1 MRARQAA
8 ALAALVLPLAAGGFI
23 VGRAS
28 RADGYELFRSVI
40 SVLANEGIDSLS
52 ADSLFRLAS
61 RGLVAAVDD
70 PYAELF
76 SPQDFARFSRN
87 TLQNRY
93 GGIGLRII
101 RMRGAVTVFRV
112 IPGGPAGEAG
122 VQRGDR
128 IEAVNDSVAT
138 DWTTDRAS
146 NTLTGQPGT
155 SVRVTFGRPRSGER
169 YTVELTRRII
179 TVQTVPFVATLE
191 GGIGYIPLPR
201 SFSDHSAGEVAE
213 AAQRLSAA
221 GARGLILDLRGNP
234 GGSLEQA
241 VALANVFLPQGQP
254 VVRVRYRRQ
263 DDTLRGDRA
272 PVVRSELPM
281 VVLVDSASASASEIV
296 AGALQDYDRAVLIGT
311 TSFGK
316 GLVQGAYNLPEGW
329 VLRVTTGHW
338 FTPSGRLIQR
348 QRGDTLPGVVR
359 PAFRSRAG
367 RTVFGGGGITPDLFA
382 YADTTASG
390 DRALNRWL
398 NERGGAIAR
407 QVLDDYLAELEPE
420 ATPTFMIAPAWRQE
434 YVTRLRAAGLPV
446 PDSLVAGGATFLDR
460 LIDINLSNLAL
471 SDSATFVRNVPRD
484 SQLARA
490 TALLRRAGTQTELFA
505 TLDRT
510 NRQAQRTP

>member
-1 MRARQAA
+1 MRVRRAA
-8 ALAALVLPLAAGGFI
+8 AVAALVLPLAAGGFI
-23 VGRAS
+23 LGRAS
-28 RADGYELFRSVI
+28 KADGYELFRSVI
-40 SVLANEGIDSLS
+40 SVLANEGIDSVG

-112 IPGGPAGEAG
+112 IPGGPAEAAG

-128 IEAVNDSVAT
+128 IEAVNDSSAL

-155 SVRVTFGRPRSGER
+155 LVRATFGRPRTGER
-169 YTVELTRRII
+169 FTVELTRRVIS
-179 TVQTVPFVATLE
+179 VQTVPFVATLE

-201 SFSDHSAGEVAE
+201 SFSDHSAAEVAE
-213 AAQRLSAA
+213 AAQRLTAA
-221 GARGLILDLRGNP
+221 GARGLVLDLRGNP

-241 VALANVFLPQGQP
+241 VALANVFLPRGQP

-263 DDTLRGDRA
+263 DDTLRGERA

-296 AGALQDYDRAVLIGT
+296 AGALQDYDRALLIGT

-316 GLVQGAYNLPEGW
+316 GLVQGAYNLPDGW

-348 QRGDTLPGVVR
+348 QRGDTVPGAER
-359 PAFRSRAG
+359 PAFRSRGG
-367 RTVFGGGGITPDLFA
+367 RTVLGGGGITPDLFA
-382 YADTTASG
+382 YADTASAG
-390 DRALNRWL
+390 DRALSRWL
-398 NERGGAIAR
+398 NERGAAAR
-407 QVLDDYLAELEPE
+407 QVLDDYMADLEPQ
-420 ATPTFMIAPAWRQE
+420 ATPGFAVAPAWRGE
-434 YVTRLRAAGLPV
+434 YVRRLRAAGLAV
-446 PDSLVAGGATFLDR
+446 PDSLVAGGTTFLDR
-460 LIDINLSNLAL
+460 LIDLNLSNLAL
-471 SDSATFVRNVPRD
+471 SDSATFVRSVPRD
-484 SQLARA
+484 AQLARA
-490 TALLRRAGTQTELFA
+490 TTLLRRAATQTELYA
-505 TLDRT
+505 ALDRGS
-510 NRQAQRTP
+510 RQAQRTP